1 MTLTPSDDLIRKI
14 FDETRTIAC
23 VGASANPARPSH
35 YVSQYLV
42 SKGYRVVGVNPG
54 LAGQKLFGETVV
66 ASLRDLSEPVDM
78 IDIFRRTE
86 EIPAIVEDAL
96 AHVDGLKTIWM
107 QLGIV
112 NLSAAKM
119 AEDAGLQ
126 VIQNRCPKIEIPRLY
141 S

>member
-14 FDETRTIAC
+14 LDETRLIAC

-78 IDIFRRTE
+78 IDIFRRIE